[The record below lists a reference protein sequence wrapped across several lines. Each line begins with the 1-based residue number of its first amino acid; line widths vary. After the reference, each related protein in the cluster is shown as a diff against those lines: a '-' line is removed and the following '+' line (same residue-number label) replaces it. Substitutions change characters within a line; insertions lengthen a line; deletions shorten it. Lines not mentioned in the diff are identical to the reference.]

1 MTDTQPQSPSLPE
14 LIKPQERTRERRR
27 RRHGP
32 FRFVRRIR
40 RRIKR
45 LNWLAILVMGL
56 AVVAVVTMSVLVL
69 TINARNTIDD
79 SWGRLH
85 RAWNILNNTP
95 GTELTL
101 SDFERVHAGVRG
113 LQRSLTNARR
123 QTAFL
128 RPLSS
133 LSADLDTS
141 LRSMDAA
148 YELAVAADDTLTGL
162 QPALNFL
169 TEGDDDE
176 ALAPQLS
183 SGERVVELLS
193 LGRGRFLSAQRHLD
207 DAQAI
212 LDRLDLAD
220 VSPDLFVTVDG
231 LARYHD
237 QLADI
242 NSVLLDSP
250 EMLRV
255 ALGINDTQTYLI
267 LSQNSDEL
275 RPSGGYISTYGW
287 MTVRNGRILDFAYS
301 PTTDASPNPP
311 PARLADQIA
320 VPGWWIRYG
329 QPIYAAWDGSWYADF
344 PNTARM
350 AAWYYDE
357 GGNPNAPVDGVIGI
371 DIYGF
376 EYILEGLGSVT
387 VPGYNETVTPET
399 FREAVYRIRAEGGG
413 DVPHKRFVAA
423 LYQQIMDDWQ
433 SVDQDRA
440 VDLRGEVLRALQ
452 DKHIMVYFT
461 DERLNRA
468 FDILNIWGA
477 QKPAV
482 DQDYVMVADAN
493 LANKSNRSILR
504 QLTYDVEILTDGT
517 LSSRLAVAY
526 DYPAR
531 LAQNDPAVRPA
542 HYGDINY
549 HAIIQAFVPA
559 GSTLTSA
566 ANLAA
571 EPVVVADVTHTTFVA
586 RATITYNQSERFQF
600 AYTAP
605 VLVETIGPFHRYK
618 LALQKQPGMDA
629 EPVNVQ
635 ITLPARAR
643 TLNVSPPADA
653 SYQLDQPILEFRL
666 DLRQD
671 RQIEVIYMQD

>member
-1 MTDTQPQSPSLPE
+1 MSETQPQSPTLPE
-14 LIKPQERTRERRR
+14 LIKPQEKDHRRR
-27 RRHGP
+27 RRHSR

-45 LNWLAILVMGL
+45 LNWLLLLVMVA
-56 AVVAVVTMSVLVL
+56 AVVAVVAMSALVL
-69 TINARNTIDD
+69 TINARNTVNDAWD
-79 SWGRLH
+79 RLD
-85 RAWNILNNTP
+85 RAWSMLNSTP

-101 SDFERVHAGVRG
+101 TDFERVHAGVRD
-113 LQRSLTNARR
+113 LQRGLTNARR

-128 RPLSS
+128 RPFDS
-133 LSADLDTS
+133 LNADLETMLQS
-141 LRSMDAA
+141 LDAA
-148 YELAVAADDTLTGL
+148 YELAAAADATLNGM

-169 TEGDDDE
+169 TEGEDDE
-176 ALAPQLS
+176 TLAPQLS

-193 LGRGRFLSAQRHLD
+193 LGRGRFLSAQNHLD
-207 DAQAI
+207 QAQAI
-212 LDRLDLAD
+212 IDGLDLAN

-237 QLADI
+237 ELADI
-242 NSVLLDSP
+242 NSILLDSP
-250 EMLRV
+250 DMLRV
-255 ALGINDTQTYLI
+255 ALGINDTQTYLV

-275 RPSGGYISTYGW
+275 RPSGGYTSTYGW

-301 PTTDASPNPP
+301 PTTDTSPNPP
-311 PARLADQIA
+311 PASRVDQIT
-320 VPGWWIRYG
+320 VPDWWIRYG

-357 GGNPNAPVDGVIGI
+357 GGNPNSPVDGVISI

-376 EYILEGLGSVT
+376 EYILEGLGEVV

-399 FREAVYRIRAEGGG
+399 FRDAVYQIRAEGEG
-413 DVPHKRFVAA
+413 DVPHKRFLAA

-440 VDLRGEVLRALQ
+440 VELRGDVLRALQ
-452 DKHIMVYFT
+452 EKHIMVYFA

-477 QKPAV
+477 QKPASG
-482 DQDYVMVADAN
+482 QDYVMVADAN
-493 LANKSNRSILR
+493 LGNKSNRSILR

-517 LSSRLAVAY
+517 LGSRLAVAY

-531 LAQNDPAVRPA
+531 LAEADPAVHPE
-542 HYGDINY
+542 HYSDINY
-549 HAIIQAFVPA
+549 HTIIQAFVPA
-559 GSTLTSA
+559 GSTLTGT
-566 ANLAA
+566 ANLNA
-571 EPVVVADVTHTTFVA
+571 EPVVVPDVTHTTFVT
-586 RATITYNQSERFQF
+586 RATINYNQSERFQF
-600 AYTAP
+600 SYTTP

-618 LALQKQPGMDA
+618 LALQKQPGMYA

-635 ITLPARAR
+635 ITLPEGAR
-643 TLNVSPPADA
+643 TINVSPAADA
-653 SYQLDQPILEFRL
+653 SYQLEQPVLEFRL
-666 DLRQD
+666 DLLQD
-671 RQIEVIYMQD
+671 REIEVIFMHG